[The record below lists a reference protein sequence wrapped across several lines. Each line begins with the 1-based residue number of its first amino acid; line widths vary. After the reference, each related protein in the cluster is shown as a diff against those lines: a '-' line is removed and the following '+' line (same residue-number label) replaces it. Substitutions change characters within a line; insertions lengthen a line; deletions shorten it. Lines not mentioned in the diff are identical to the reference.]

1 MPQEYDGGVV
11 AGQTGST
18 WFTTYDPQENWSG
31 MMNIG
36 VPHERRTMEY
46 RVGLTPAGIE
56 LLAQEGHTCYVE
68 REAGLGAGFSDYDY
82 ERAGARIVYTPDEV
96 FGRAD
101 LLLKVTRPIDEEMEW
116 VPPGQIMAGFF
127 HLASARRVKVTM
139 LLDKRVTAI
148 AYEMIQKNDGSLP
161 VLKPM
166 SQVGGRMIAQI
177 GATLL
182 QNNHGGKGILVGG
195 VPGVPPAE
203 VVIIGAGTAGTE
215 AARTF
220 LGMGASVYML
230 DKDLEQLQKV
240 DHRFGGRV
248 ITMVSH
254 NFNIAKVVRFADIL
268 IGAVL
273 VPGKRAPIL
282 VTREMVRSMRPRSV
296 VMDMSIDQGGCMET
310 SRPTTHAS
318 PTYVEEGILHYC
330 VPNVSG
336 VIARTATHAFNNAAW
351 PHIQNIVRLG
361 LDEALN
367 QDPALARGLATRDGD
382 IVHPAVRAAYEA
394 SEC

>member
-1 MPQEYDGGVV
+1 
-11 AGQTGST
+11 
-18 WFTTYDPQENWSG
+18 
-31 MMNIG
+31 MNVG
-36 VPHERRTMEY
+36 VPRERRTMEY

-56 LLAQEGHTCYVE
+56 LLTCQGHTCYVE

-96 FGRAD
+96 FGRAN
-101 LLLKVTRPIDEEMEW
+101 LLLKVTRPTDEETEW
-116 VPPGQIMAGFF
+116 MPPGQIMAGFL
-127 HLASARRVKVTM
+127 HLASARRIKVTM
-139 LLDKRVTAI
+139 LLEKRVTAI
-148 AYEMIQKNDGSLP
+148 AYELIQRDDGTLP

-166 SQVGGRMIAQI
+166 SQVGGRMIAQV

-220 LGMGASVYML
+220 IGMGASVYVL
-230 DKDLEQLQKV
+230 DKDLGRLQEIDRLFK
-240 DHRFGGRV
+240 GRV

-254 NFNIAKVVRFADIL
+254 TFNIAKVVRFADVL

-273 VPGKRAPIL
+273 VPGERAPIL
-282 VTREMVRSMRPRSV
+282 VTREMVGSMRPRSV
-296 VMDMSIDQGGCMET
+296 IIDISIDQGGCIET

-330 VPNVSG
+330 VPNMSG
-336 VIARTATHAFNNAAW
+336 VLARTATHAFNNAAW
-351 PHIQNIVRLG
+351 PHIQNIVRMG
-361 LDEALN
+361 LDEALK
-367 QDPALARGLATRDGD
+367 QDPALAQGIATRDGE
-382 IVHPAVRAAYEA
+382 IIHPALKAVYEA
-394 SEC
+394 GEP

>member
-1 MPQEYDGGVV
+1 MD
-11 AGQTGST
+11 
-18 WFTTYDPQENWSG
+18 
-31 MMNIG
+31 IG
-36 VPHERRTMEY
+36 VPRERRTMEH

-56 LLAQEGHTCYVE
+56 LLHQEGHTCYVE

-96 FGRAD
+96 FGRAN
-101 LLLKVTRPIDEEMEW
+101 LLLKVTRPTDEEMEW
-116 VPPGQIMAGFF
+116 VPPGQIMAGFL
-127 HLASARRVKVTM
+127 HLASARRAKVTM
-139 LLDKRVTAI
+139 LLNSKVTAI
-148 AYEMIQKNDGSLP
+148 AYELIQRSDGSLP

-220 LGMGASVYML
+220 VGMGASVYVL
-230 DKDLEQLQKV
+230 DRNLARLQEI
-240 DHRFGGRV
+240 DRQFGGRV

-254 NFNIAKVVRFADIL
+254 AFNIAKVVRFADIL

-273 VPGKRAPIL
+273 VPGERAPIL

-296 VMDMSIDQGGCMET
+296 IMDISIDQGGCVET
-310 SRPTTHAS
+310 SRPTSHAS
-318 PTYVEEGILHYC
+318 PTYIEEGILHFC
-330 VPNVSG
+330 VPNMSG

-351 PHIQNIVRLG
+351 PHIQNVVRLG
-361 LDEALN
+361 LDEAIE
-367 QDPALARGLATRDGD
+367 QDPALARGVVIRNGEIL
-382 IVHPAVRAAYEA
+382 HA
-394 SEC
+394 SLKAIYASGEE